1 LGGKITDQQVRKLME
16 EMNKT
21 GNKSYASMKAGM
33 NRRTGSKYIQ
43 LGKLPSELPHHEH
56 TWRTREDPFSEHWPE
71 VEQWLCNAPELEGK
85 FLFDQ
90 LCEKYPGHYQEGQ
103 VRTLQ
108 RHIKQWRA
116 TKGPDKEVFFPQ
128 KHYPGDLM
136 QTDFTYMNSLGVTI
150 RGEAFTHMFCHCV
163 LTYSNWEWGC
173 VCFSESY
180 EAIKLG
186 IQSSLVKLGRVPK
199 RHRTDGT
206 TAATHCL
213 GKGKQGKRAF
223 NETYKQLMDHFGM
236 EPETV
241 NDPNHNA
248 DVEASQNVFKRRV
261 NQYLLFRGSR
271 DFESR
276 KEYEQFLYDIIEK
289 ANTLRRERLSE
300 ELAVMKEL
308 PLQRLPLYTE
318 SVETVRSSSTIRVKK
333 NVYSVPSRLIGEKV
347 KVWIYEDRIQVYYAK
362 KLQLEVERLTGS
374 GNACINY
381 RHIIWSL
388 MNKPGAFE
396 NYHYREELFPTI
408 HFRKAFD
415 ALRNWYTPWKVNK
428 EYLHI
433 LYIAA
438 TTMESEVETAL
449 ILLLENGKTFT
460 AYDVKD
466 LIGEEKQP
474 TPKMAVPQINLT
486 EYNIL
491 LEKKEALL

>member
-1 LGGKITDQQVRKLME
+1 MGGKITDQQARKLME
-16 EMNKT
+16 EMSKS
-21 GNKSYASMKAGM
+21 GNKSFASMKAGM
-33 NRRTGSKYIQ
+33 NRRTGSKYIK
-43 LGKLPSELPHHEH
+43 LGKLPSELPPQERF
-56 TWRTREDPFSEHWPE
+56 WRTRTDPFLDHWQE
-71 VEQWLCNAPELEGK
+71 VEQWLFNAPELEGK

-90 LCEKYPGHYQEGQ
+90 LCEKYPGDYQEGQ
-103 VRTLQ
+103 LRTLQ

-128 KHYPGDLM
+128 EHYPGDLM
-136 QTDFTYMNSLGVTI
+136 QTDFTHMNSLDVTI
-150 RGEAFTHMFCHCV
+150 RGEGFNHMFCHSV

-206 TAATHCL
+206 TAATHRL
-213 GKGKQGKRAF
+213 DKGKQRKRAF
-223 NETYKQLMDHFGM
+223 NETYKQLMGHFGM

-248 DVEASQNVFKRRV
+248 DVEASQNVFKKRV

-276 KEYEQFLYDIIEK
+276 QEYETFLYDIIEK
-289 ANTLRRERLSE
+289 ANTLRIKRLEE

-308 PLQRLPLYTE
+308 PLQHLPLYTE
-318 SVETVRSSSTIRVKK
+318 SVETVRSSSTIRIKK

-347 KVWIYEDRIQVYYAK
+347 VVWIYEDRIQVFYAK

-408 HFRKAFD
+408 NFRKAFD
-415 ALRNWYTPWKVNK
+415 ALRNWYNPYKANK
-428 EYLHI
+428 EYLYI
-433 LYIAA
+433 LYSAA
-438 TTMESEVETAL
+438 TTMESEVEAAL
-449 ILLLENGKTFT
+449 ILLLEVGNVFN
-460 AYDVKD
+460 AYDVKG
-466 LIGEEKQP
+466 LIGEEKQS
-474 TPKMAVPQINLT
+474 TPKMAIPQINLT

-491 LEKKEALL
+491 LEKKEVLV